1 MTKNRSTVFVSGCHL
16 CPSLMARPPTDG
28 KYLTPQLILWALD
41 NDIEIVQM
49 RCPETEYSG
58 SDRQP
63 KGRGYYD
70 KAPCFHAL
78 CAEIAAFEASRIKEY
93 GNVIAVIG
101 VTTSP
106 ACGTNFGGKNPYQ
119 PSGIYMEELRRETEA
134 RGLNPKFV
142 SIWPGHPHKMAQHLA
157 SLMDNPN
164 VS

>member
-16 CPSLMARPPTDG
+16 CPSLMARPPTG
-28 KYLTPQLILWALD
+28 GEYLAPPLVKWAQD
-41 NDIEIVQM
+41 NDIEIIQM

-58 SDRQP
+58 SERQP
-63 KGRGYYD
+63 KGRAYYN
-70 KAPCFHAL
+70 KALGFRAL
-78 CAEIAAFEASRIKEY
+78 CVEIAAFEANRIEEY

-119 PSGIYMEELRRETEA
+119 PSGIYMEELKWETEV

-142 SIWPGHPHKMAQHLA
+142 SIWPRHPHKMAQHLA
-157 SLMDNPN
+157 SLVKRSND
-164 VS
+164 